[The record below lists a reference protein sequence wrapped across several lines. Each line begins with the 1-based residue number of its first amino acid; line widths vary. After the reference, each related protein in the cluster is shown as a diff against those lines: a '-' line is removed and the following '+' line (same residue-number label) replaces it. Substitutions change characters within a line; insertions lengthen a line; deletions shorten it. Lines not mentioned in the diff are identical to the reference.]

1 MKKIALF
8 GFLIAFM
15 AIVLSGCSN
24 TPQTTTDSVD
34 PVLVKSYMLKAC
46 SQATQI
52 EFGEGFLQSEDA
64 IMICFNTLNEYY
76 DNEESWPADQKTVVS
91 GDYSAGYYVSL
102 QIAKSWGE
110 EIDFSSAAYP
120 DGEIHQYYR
129 TENAVSSILDA
140 LKAVRL
146 EMEKEGVIL
155 SP

>member
-8 GFLIAFM
+8 GFFIAFM

-64 IMICFNTLNEYY
+64 IVICYNSLNDYY
-76 DNEESWPADQKTVVS
+76 NDEESWPGDQKTALS
-91 GDYSAGYYVSL
+91 GSYSAGYYISL
-102 QIAKSWGE
+102 QIAESWGE
-110 EIDFSSAAYP
+110 EIDFSSAYT
-120 DGEIHQYYR
+120 DGSIHPYYR
-129 TENAVSSILDA
+129 TENAVNSILDA

-146 EMEKEGVIL
+146 EMEKEGIL
-155 SP
+155 P